1 MGDETAGSTSSSSQR
16 NSITNANM
24 GSQSSRGPTSGPSGT
39 QGTSQGTSTAPALK
53 QNETALSHT
62 STPLKSPQNLKVASA
77 TPTAAR
83 PFPMS
88 PPSQSVMLEQDELDL
103 PPAIDSDDDE
113 LPSVSQ
119 LSQRLAYTQPSYTG
133 LKGKYTGRIIESNI
147 QTSFPSTPRRM
158 QSSQR
163 SPTKA
168 PLTPLPR
175 DIISICSTPASTP
188 KNHSQ
193 TNGSQKRKQDDNDR
207 SFTASEQ
214 PAKRHK
220 IKAARR
226 PTSHKHH
233 DHWELDGNVVIRIK
247 KTLFRVHRGVAKHSK
262 WLSKR
267 LEEEPDGFDGKDPV
281 FDVEEDKKVTVK
293 DFEALLDAMD
303 TAITYFYNPPNFLT
317 VASIFRA
324 SKALSFDRFLDW
336 STRYLEDMWPS
347 SLCEVSLD
355 PINYASDTVI
365 LAREWGLKS
374 IRKRALYEL
383 VRLAGFGQD
392 YDSDEESDHSSS
404 AISSSDYRL
413 LVRAREMLTSA
424 WTTRIATAT
433 FGVEA
438 KCVGGVE
445 GCTAADPGLVASR
458 HQEMVVASGL
468 FETYLRDPVC
478 GTEALMELD
487 WGKAGYCEACVEQR
501 RVVWGKARERMWED
515 LDMWLGLGKC

>member
-1 MGDETAGSTSSSSQR
+1 MGDDTAGSPSSSSQR
-16 NSITNANM
+16 NSVANANI
-24 GSQSSRGPTSGPSGT
+24 GSRSSRGPTPGSSGT
-39 QGTSQGTSTAPALK
+39 PGTSTAPAPK
-53 QNETALSHT
+53 QNDAAASHT
-62 STPLKSPQNLKVASA
+62 STPLKSPQKAAAA

-113 LPSVSQ
+113 LPSVLQ
-119 LSQRLAYTQPSYTG
+119 LSQRLAHTQPSYTK
-133 LKGKYTGRIIESNI
+133 LKGENSESSI
-147 QTSFPSTPRRM
+147 SAPFPSTPKRT
-158 QSSQR
+158 QSQR
-163 SPTKA
+163 SPTKVSLA
-168 PLTPLPR
+168 PLPP
-175 DIISICSTPASTP
+175 DIISICSSPASTP

-193 TNGSQKRKQDDNDR
+193 TNGSQKRKQDDGDR
-207 SFTASEQ
+207 SFAASEQ
-214 PAKRHK
+214 PAKRQK

-226 PTSHKHH
+226 PTTHKHH

-267 LEEEPDGFDGKDPV
+267 LEECPDGFEGKDPV
-281 FDVEEDKKVTVK
+281 FDIEENKRVTVK
-293 DFEALLDAMD
+293 DFDALLDAMD
-303 TAITYFYNPPNFLT
+303 NAITYFYNPPDFLT

-336 STRYLEDMWPS
+336 ATRYLEEMWPS
-347 SLCEVSLD
+347 SLCKVTLD
-355 PINYASDTVI
+355 PISHASDTVI

-392 YDSDEESDHSSS
+392 DDSDDESDHSS

-433 FGVEA
+433 FGVET
-438 KCVGGVE
+438 KCVGNVE
-445 GCTAADPGLVASR
+445 GCTAADVSLVASR

-468 FETYLRDPVC
+468 FETFLRDPIC
-478 GTEALMELD
+478 GTRALMELD
-487 WGKAGYCEACVEQR
+487 WAKAGYCRACVDQR
-501 RVVWGKARERMWED
+501 IVVWGKARERMWED
-515 LDMWLGLGKC
+515 LDMWLGLDKC